1 MFITKTGHFYL
12 MFIVT
17 RDVECLQNKFAQV
30 IVCYSSY
37 KLALPHK
44 PPSLDVKTIYK
55 INPSI

>member
-1 MFITKTGHFYL
+1 